1 MYIREFV
8 KLDDAINN
16 TSKADIKGFSKN
28 VAMAFIEES
37 ESEPE
42 PSESESD
49 SESDSGS
56 LYDSESE
63 SGSESG
69 SGSESESESGSEVSD
84 SENSDSDES
93 YYDESYYDSEAM
105 SSDSDF
111 SSGSDSSDSSD
122 SDEEPNGRAKWVLQ
136 PKDIEKQKKKEEE
149 KKKKEEE
156 KKRKDEERKKLDK
169 EKSELSDAQADAE
182 VVQKTY
188 ETPEK
193 LMTAVRS
200 ILETREKRSILSSLM
215 CFLRL
220 GASLVLQSF
229 SELLPFAAELGVK
242 YQLRILSHCI
252 VSQLR
257 SASRSGSLSPA
268 DWNGVFELIESML
281 SLAESHSTLALEFY
295 NVYEAIRG
303 TNTLESDLQDLA
315 ASDTPARIEGDLAQ
329 YVSQL
334 AADYVRSQQ
343 QSDAHSTAYVTRLR
357 DEVRLEGLAA
367 RVQRYYA
374 AQPRLC
380 VQMAL
385 LRVRLLYFSFSLSSH
400 AQPLPP
406 RARLP
411 RALRDLPPRR
421 VPGGPLRDGARGV
434 RAGLSRGHRGAASGG
449 GAVRDHPPR
458 GERAVRGGARRDAD
472 GARAGAD
479 RARGGRA
486 ATAVQPRDDASGRG
500 GVLPGQHGLRAQ
512 LPRRPR
518 EPRNAQQSAPRPRG
532 AGQRRAGR
540 RDARAA
546 RAVERADASSP
557 PGEGNER

>member
-28 VAMAFIEES
+28 VAMAFNRMKQTIKKELKNAEFAQLVADFRANPIEES

-42 PSESESD
+42 PSESESE

-111 SSGSDSSDSSD
+111 SSDSDSSDSD
-122 SDEEPNGRAKWVLQ
+122 SDEEPNPKLTGRAKWVLQ

-200 ILETREKRSILSSLM
+200 ILETREKRSILS
-215 CFLRL
+215 FLSVFLTTRRL
-220 GASLVLQSF
+220 AGSAELQRAASLRCRAGREV
-229 SELLPFAAELGVK
+229 PAA
-242 YQLRILSHCI
+242 H
-252 VSQLR
+252 
-257 SASRSGSLSPA
+257 
-268 DWNGVFELIESML
+268 
-281 SLAESHSTLALEFY
+281 SLALH
-295 NVYEAIRG
+295 R
-303 TNTLESDLQDLA
+303 LA
-315 ASDTPARIEGDLAQ
+315 AAQRVAQRLA
-329 YVSQL
+329 
-334 AADYVRSQQ
+334 
-343 QSDAHSTAYVTRLR
+343 
-357 DEVRLEGLAA
+357 
-367 RVQRYYA
+367 
-374 AQPRLC
+374 
-380 VQMAL
+380 
-385 LRVRLLYFSFSLSSH
+385 
-400 AQPLPP
+400 
-406 RARLP
+406 
-411 RALRDLPPRR
+411 
-421 VPGGPLRDGARGV
+421 
-434 RAGLSRGHRGAASGG
+434 LSRGLERRVRADRIDAVSRRVALHAGSRVLQRLRSDPRHQHAGIRPPRPRRERHARPDRGRS
-449 GAVRDHPPR
+449 GAVRLAAGR
-458 GERAVRGGARRDAD
+458 RLRAIAAAER
-472 GARAGAD
+472 RA
-479 RARGGRA
+479 
-486 ATAVQPRDDASGRG
+486 
-500 GVLPGQHGLRAQ
+500 LHGLR
-512 LPRRPR
+512 
-518 EPRNAQQSAPRPRG
+518 
-532 AGQRRAGR
+532 
-540 RDARAA
+540 
-546 RAVERADASSP
+546 DASA
-557 PGEGNER
+557 R